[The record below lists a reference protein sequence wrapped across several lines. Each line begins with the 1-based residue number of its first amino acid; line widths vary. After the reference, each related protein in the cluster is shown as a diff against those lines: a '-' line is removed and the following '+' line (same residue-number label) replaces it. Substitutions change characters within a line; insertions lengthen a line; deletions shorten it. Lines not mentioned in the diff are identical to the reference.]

1 MASKE
6 RNSYIDIMKGIL
18 IILVVFGHLPFF
30 EYNSRTLT
38 LVYSFHMHAFVI
50 IGGYLSHINKDTKLS
65 TIILKRIKSSL
76 IPYFL
81 YYLITFII
89 IPTTHDQMIRAI
101 LVVIKGIGI
110 PPDNALNLPLW
121 FLTYYFSVM
130 TLYEVLQYTSF
141 KINKY
146 VYKKN
151 ILKKEYKYFVDII
164 TLIFIIIIMTIS
176 FRYARVYKLVRLP
189 YNIEIASFSLLFVF
203 IGNMLKKYLTPHF
216 EISKMHSRK
225 NVIILSISTLLVL
238 VLWYILSMKN
248 GRIDLNARDYKNA
261 FLMYI
266 NAILG
271 FILLSISTFF
281 VDKLPEIGDSLL
293 NIFIGDNVSYIKNNK
308 VLTNNK
314 FTTNLVKIVTTI
326 SLKIKILFCFLGE
339 NSIYILAFHIP
350 STFYRNAF
358 IIPFLPISL
367 QQMLFHNSIPSI
379 ILLTSFGII
388 FSIIMSRIIK
398 RLKFIIITIINDVHK
413 K

>member
-6 RNSYIDIMKGIL
+6 RNSHIDIMKGIL

-189 YNIEIASFSLLFVF
+189 YNIEIAGFSLLFVF
-203 IGNMLKKYLTPHF
+203 IGNMLKKYLAPHF
-216 EISKMHSRK
+216 DISKMHSRK

-281 VDKLPEIGDSLL
+281 VDKLPKISDSLL

-398 RLKFIIITIINDVHK
+398 RLKFIIITIINNIHK

>member
-189 YNIEIASFSLLFVF
+189 YNIEIAGFSLLFVF

-281 VDKLPEIGDSLL
+281 VDKLPEISDSLL

-398 RLKFIIITIINDVHK
+398 RLKFIIITIINNIHK

>member
-189 YNIEIASFSLLFVF
+189 YNIEIAGFSLLFVF
-203 IGNMLKKYLTPHF
+203 VGNMLKKYLTPHF

-271 FILLSISTFF
+271 FILLSISTFI
-281 VDKLPEIGDSLL
+281 VDKLPEISDSLL

-398 RLKFIIITIINDVHK
+398 RLKFIIIKIINDVHK

>member
-121 FLTYYFSVM
+121 FLTYYFSVI
-130 TLYEVLQYTSF
+130 TLYEVLQYISF

-151 ILKKEYKYFVDII
+151 ILKKEYKYFVDIT

-189 YNIEIASFSLLFVF
+189 YNIEIAGFSLLFVF

-281 VDKLPEIGDSLL
+281 IDKLPEISNSLL

>member
-189 YNIEIASFSLLFVF
+189 YNIEIAGFSLLFVF

-281 VDKLPEIGDSLL
+281 VDKLPEISDSLL

-308 VLTNNK
+308 VLTNNE

-398 RLKFIIITIINDVHK
+398 RLKFIIIKIINDVHK